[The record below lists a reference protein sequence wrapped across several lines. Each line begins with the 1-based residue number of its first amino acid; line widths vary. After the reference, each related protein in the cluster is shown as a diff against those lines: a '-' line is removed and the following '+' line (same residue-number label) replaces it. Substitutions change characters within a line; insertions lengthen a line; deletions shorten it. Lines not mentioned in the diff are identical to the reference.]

1 MTIPGVYV
9 IFRIMFKIVP
19 ALMLLCLLAQAA
31 PVSAAPPAAPGPA
44 RDIAGTWRAEVMG
57 QPVTVRFTQNGNL
70 ISGLL
75 LLPDVTGKEN
85 AYHLSGT
92 IVDDFFAA
100 FHGSG
105 HMLRGWLRGTD
116 EATGELTLKDAA
128 PITFPMRRVR

>member
-1 MTIPGVYV
+1 MP
-9 IFRIMFKIVP
+9 KIVP
-19 ALMLLCLLAQAA
+19 MLMLLCLLAQAA
-31 PVSAAPPAAPGPA
+31 PAFAAPPVAPGPA
-44 RDIAGTWRAEVMG
+44 RDIAGTWQALVMG

-105 HMLRGWLRGTD
+105 HMLRGWLRGSD

-128 PITFPMRRVR
+128 PITFPMHRVR